1 MINEFK
7 INLKK
12 VYCVN
17 VIWINY
23 WCNKKLLYEVIEN
36 LYFSERCLWILKWIN
51 EFYMEFVYIKI
62 FELIIYDWV
71 K

>member
-1 MINEFK
+1 M
-7 INLKK
+7 
-12 VYCVN
+12 N